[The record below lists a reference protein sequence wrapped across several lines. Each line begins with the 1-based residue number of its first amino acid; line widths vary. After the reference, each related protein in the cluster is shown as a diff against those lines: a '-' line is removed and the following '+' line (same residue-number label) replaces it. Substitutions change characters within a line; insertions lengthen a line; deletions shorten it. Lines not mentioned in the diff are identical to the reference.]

1 MKYNSY
7 NSTASLASYT
17 EGEIYAFYVHHKLPS
32 HWAIADS
39 EVARKYEPALTH
51 LVHNHRACDQ
61 SDGRWQGFMR
71 VFGVVVDKHAATK
84 DEPFNTITM
93 MFQTFDGRYL
103 LTNLMVE
110 GHDVHTN
117 GKDLVDPAA
126 YIPMN
131 FFV

>member
-1 MKYNSY
+1 MKYNRY

-17 EGEIYAFYVHHKLPS
+17 EGDIYAFYIHHKLPS
-32 HWAIADS
+32 RWDFADF
-39 EVARKYEPALTH
+39 EIIDRYAPALNH
-51 LVHNHRACDQ
+51 LVRSHHTYEQA
-61 SDGRWQGFMR
+61 DGRWQRFTR

-84 DEPFNTITM
+84 DEPFNAITM

-103 LTNLMVE
+103 LTNLMAE

-117 GKDLVDPAA
+117 GKDLVDPAP

-131 FFV
+131 FFI